1 MNGSYVNDNENIT
14 PRKDKIHSFSGH
26 FLYSLGAIPS
36 ALPYNAIGSYLA
48 FFYEDTMGL
57 LPELFGLLLIIYGI
71 WNAINDPLLGY
82 WMDTKKMKRG
92 RRVPWVL
99 IGNIPLTIGFIFLW
113 VVPATGQLE
122 MFFWAMAMLFIF
134 DFGFTLAISAWG
146 ALYTEMYEDERER
159 ASVVALKDTIA
170 FISSMVGIILPPLLA
185 GQLTWSGVGATFG
198 LISFATMYLSLKGS
212 RERKEYQT
220 DKPLPFVPAI
230 KETFKN
236 RPFLAITLTYA
247 MIDFSF
253 GLTML
258 VLPFYSRF
266 ILGMPKDMV
275 GFTAIG
281 FALSLLASVPF
292 WRWIYAKKGAKE
304 GLMLAMIIFAIG
316 MVPIFLAQDFL
327 QIILLTLV
335 PGFGAAGMLMTE
347 PAMSA
352 AIDYDELRTGKRREA
367 TYNGIL
373 TFVARL
379 SLVFN
384 GITLWIIQVSTGF
397 VSGAEAQ
404 PPEAL
409 LGIKLLISLVPVIGT
424 ALGLLCLSFFSL
436 NHARFREMQEQLK
449 VIHEKRRLEL
459 EGKRGN

>member
-1 MNGSYVNDNENIT
+1 MTTPHSQSTGKIGSRT
-14 PRKDKIHSFSGH
+14 DKIHSFSGH

-48 FFYEDTMGL
+48 FFYETEMGL
-57 LPELFGLLLIIYGI
+57 LPDLFGLLMILYGV

-82 WMDTKKMKRG
+82 WMDTKKMARG
-92 RRVPWVL
+92 RRVPWII
-99 IGNIPLTIGFIFLW
+99 IGNIPLTLGFIFLW
-113 VVPATGQLE
+113 VVPVAGQLE
-122 MFFWAMAMLFIF
+122 MFLWALVMLFIF
-134 DFGFTLAISAWG
+134 DLGFTLAISAWA
-146 ALYTEMYEDERER
+146 ALYTEMYEDEKER

-170 FISSMVGIILPPLLA
+170 FISSMVGVILPPLLA

-198 LISFATMYLSLKGS
+198 LISFTTMYLSLKGS

-220 DKPLPFVPAI
+220 DKPLAFIPSL

-236 RPFLAITLTYA
+236 RPFIAITLTYA
-247 MIDFSF
+247 MIDFCF

-266 ILGMPKDMV
+266 VLGMPSDMV

-281 FALSLLASVPF
+281 VALGILASVPF
-292 WRWIYAKKGAKE
+292 WRWVYAKKGPKE
-304 GLMLAMIIFAIG
+304 GLMLAMVIFGVG
-316 MVPIFLAQDFL
+316 MAPIFLAQDFT
-327 QIILLTLV
+327 QIIVLTLV

-352 AIDYDELRTGKRREA
+352 AIDYDELQTGKRREA

-397 VSGAEAQ
+397 VSGAETQ
-404 PPEAL
+404 PPEAM
-409 LGIKLLISLVPVIGT
+409 LGIQLLVSLVPVTGT

-436 NHARFREMQEQLK
+436 NHARFQEMQEKLK

-459 EGKRGN
+459 GEAGRN